1 MLFQLPVDIKSEH
14 KILGGAETVSEVS
27 GRELA
32 EFSLPNIDHCL
43 VDAGSGSL
51 ISHRGQN
58 QSDYIIVRNL

>member
-1 MLFQLPVDIKSEH
+1 M
-14 KILGGAETVSEVS
+14 SEVS

-58 QSDYIIVRNL
+58 QSDYIIVRIYRMEGVWVWSVTARGIR

>member
-1 MLFQLPVDIKSEH
+1 
-14 KILGGAETVSEVS
+14 VSEVS
-27 GRELA
+27 RRELA